1 MDYVLQVDLS
11 KLLGKKIIRAIFT
24 NEYHSK
30 KRIPK
35 GILFLFFMFAKIVRL
50 N

>member
-11 KLLGKKIIRAIFT
+11 NLLDKKIITTIFT

-30 KRIPK
+30 KRIPLR
-35 GILFLFFMFAKIVRL
+35 ILFLFFVFAKIVRL